1 MNTSVTSTAT
11 TEQMT
16 TEQMTDLDRYAPRPA
31 PLDMPRQ
38 VLEHDARPSLFEVVS
53 RIFMR
58 NA

>member
-1 MNTSVTSTAT
+1 MNTSVTSPAI
-11 TEQMT
+11 
-16 TEQMTDLDRYAPRPA
+16 TEQMTDFDRYAPRPA

>member
-1 MNTSVTSTAT
+1 MTTSVTAT
-11 TEQMT
+11 SSEP
-16 TEQMTDLDRYAPRPA
+16 MTDFDRYAPRAA

-38 VLEHDARPSLFEVVS
+38 VLEHDARPSLFEVLS

>member
-1 MNTSVTSTAT
+1 MAERMNTSVTSTSS
-11 TEQMT
+11 EP
-16 TEQMTDLDRYAPRPA
+16 MTDFDRYAPRAA

-38 VLEHDARPSLFEVVS
+38 VLEHDARPSLFEVLS

>member
-1 MNTSVTSTAT
+1 MNTSVTSTAN
-11 TEQMT
+11 TEQMN
-16 TEQMTDLDRYAPRPA
+16 DLDRYAPRPA

-38 VLEHDARPSLFEVVS
+38 VLEHDARPSLFEMVN

>member
-1 MNTSVTSTAT
+1 MNTSVTSTSS
-11 TEQMT
+11 EP
-16 TEQMTDLDRYAPRPA
+16 MTDFDRYAPRAA